1 MLKQII
7 GKKMFNFSSVIKH
20 SYEKSGTHTTEVRR
34 MFLERKDMAAFK
46 AYTTKQNDP

>member
-1 MLKQII
+1 MSDLS
-7 GKKMFNFSSVIKH
+7 FVIKY

-34 MFLERKDMAAFK
+34 MYLERKDMAAFK